1 MNVIAS
7 KPRRF
12 YRRKNVNTQTTP
24 KPSKVWA
31 KKDEG
36 VYAFYVYILKLDN
49 GVYYV
54 GHTRELRERMLEH
67 KDGSTVSTAGKHP
80 KLQYFEV
87 LSTREAAMTREAEIE
102 KIRKKNN
109 REILRM
115 ITRFNDLIR
124 ELDFE

>member
-1 MNVIAS
+1 MNVVAS
-7 KPRRF
+7 KSRRF

-24 KPSKVWA
+24 KPSRFWA

-36 VYAFYVYILKLDN
+36 ADAFYVYILKLDN
-49 GVYYV
+49 GVYYI

-67 KDGSTVSTAGKHP
+67 KNGSTVSTAGKHP

-87 LSTREAAMTREAEIE
+87 LSKREAAMSREIE
-102 KIRKKNN
+102 IKVILKKSN

-115 ITRFNDLIR
+115 ITRFNDLVR